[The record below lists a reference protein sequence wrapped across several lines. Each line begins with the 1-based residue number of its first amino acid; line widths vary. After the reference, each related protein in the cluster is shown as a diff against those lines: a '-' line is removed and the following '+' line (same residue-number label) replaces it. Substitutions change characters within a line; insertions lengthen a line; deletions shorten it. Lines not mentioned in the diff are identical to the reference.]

1 MADGFCRVSHRP
13 AATLTSTVPG
23 SANLI
28 MALAVAQTDSSAIFS
43 ITANVPTSQF
53 NRAPFQALSLHH
65 QADFNNVIKPV
76 VKRSFQPTRV
86 KMLPMALRQ
95 AATTM
100 TSGLPGPVNLDVT
113 SNLFQDRAEVAAAPM
128 GAAVHGRARG

>member
-1 MADGFCRVSHRP
+1 
-13 AATLTSTVPG
+13 
-23 SANLI
+23 

-53 NRAPFQALSLHH
+53 NRAPFQELSLHH

-86 KMLPMALRQ
+86 EMLPLALRQ

-100 TSGLPGPVNLDVT
+100 TSGRPGPVNR
-113 SNLFQDRAEVAAAPM
+113 SAERRVGKECVSPW
-128 GAAVHGRARG
+128 RSRGSSYH